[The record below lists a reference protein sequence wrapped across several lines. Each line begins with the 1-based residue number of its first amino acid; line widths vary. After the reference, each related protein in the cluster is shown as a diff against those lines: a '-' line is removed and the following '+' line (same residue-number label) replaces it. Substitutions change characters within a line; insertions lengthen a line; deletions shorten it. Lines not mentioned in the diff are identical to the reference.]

1 MKFSNFVR
9 MHWAAFRALL
19 VLTVITGLAYPL
31 FIWLVA
37 QIPGLHDKAE
47 GSILTANG
55 KPVGSR
61 LIGQL
66 FTDKDGNPLPQY
78 FQSRPS
84 AAGNGYDPLSSSA
97 SNLGPESIVDTP
109 ADPSQLA
116 AGKSASDAGFKPSLL
131 TQVCTRSAA
140 VGQLEGVDGSRPFC
154 TGGGVGAVLSVI
166 GPRDARGNVVHP
178 TRVVSVNEP
187 CQTTPT
193 PFLAIYEGV
202 RVECAKYGE
211 DYSIGPDRAHPRRRT
226 RQPGR
231 ARRRGHR
238 QRQRPRPAHLRGLC
252 RPSSRAGRQGARR
265 QRRSG
270 ARRGPRQPRR
280 TGPRVH
286 GRGPG
291 ERAAAQPR
299 VGPQLSGQPLAEA
312 AAAHIS
318 LVPRQ

>member
-31 FIWLVA
+31 LIWLVA

-84 AAGNGYDPLSSSA
+84 AAGTGYDPLSSSA

-166 GPRDARGNVVHP
+166 GSRDARGNVVHP

-187 CQTTPT
+187 CPTTQM
-193 PFLAIYEGV
+193 PFLTIYEGV

-211 DYSIGPDRAHPRRRT
+211 DYSIGQIVPI
-226 RQPGR
+226 
-231 ARRRGHR
+231 RGAA
-238 QRQRPRPAHLRGLC
+238 PANPAVPADAVTASGSGLD
-252 RPSSRAGRQGARR
+252 P
-265 QRRSG
+265 
-270 ARRGPRQPRR
+270 
-280 TGPRVH
+280 
-286 GRGPG
+286 
-291 ERAAAQPR
+291 
-299 VGPQLSGQPLAEA
+299 
-312 AAAHIS
+312 HIS
-318 LVPRQ
+318 VAYAELQITRVAKARGVSADQVRALVRANQDGRDLGFVGEARVNVLQLNLALDRSYPVNR